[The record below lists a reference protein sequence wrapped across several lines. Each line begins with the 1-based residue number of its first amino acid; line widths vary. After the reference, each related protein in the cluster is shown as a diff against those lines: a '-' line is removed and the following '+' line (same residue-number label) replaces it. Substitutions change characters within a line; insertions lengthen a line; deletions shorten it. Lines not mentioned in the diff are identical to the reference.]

1 MSKQPNSTAKYKV
14 IADSGGR
21 HYQFFCEASG
31 ALVHT
36 TNPIRAVSAE
46 EELKLAWETEGR
58 AHFNQCQKCGRWVST
73 VMYNADVFE
82 CVDCTPWENAPHFC
96 KQCGV
101 EISSR
106 DTYCSKCGTKLQY
119 GGDSD

>member
-31 ALVHT
+31 VLVHT
-36 TNPIRAVSAE
+36 TNPIRAVSA

>member
-1 MSKQPNSTAKYKV
+1 MGNQYNSTAKYKV
-14 IADSGGR
+14 IADSGGIR
-21 HYQFFCEASG
+21 YQFFCEASG
-31 ALVHT
+31 ALIHT
-36 TNPIRAVSAE
+36 TNPVYADSRE
-46 EELKLAWETEGR
+46 EALKIAWETEGR

-101 EISSR
+101 ENSSR